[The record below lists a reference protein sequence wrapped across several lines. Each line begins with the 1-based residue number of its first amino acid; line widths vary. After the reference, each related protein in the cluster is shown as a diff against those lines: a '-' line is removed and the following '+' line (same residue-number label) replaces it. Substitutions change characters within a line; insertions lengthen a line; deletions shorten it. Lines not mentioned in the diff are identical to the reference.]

1 MTTARDDETATLLA
15 NGTVLIAGGAGAPIA
30 SAEIFDPRTKTF
42 AATASMTWPVWWSSA
57 TRLADGTV
65 LFAGGE
71 GSDGNSVF
79 DSAEIYLPNTRTF
92 TATGSMT
99 AARLGHDAT
108 LLADGRVLV
117 TGGDDAS
124 GMLASAELYE

>member
-1 MTTARDDETATLLA
+1 
-15 NGTVLIAGGAGAPIA
+15 
-30 SAEIFDPRTKTF
+30 
-42 AATASMTWPVWWSSA
+42 
-57 TRLADGTV
+57 LADGTV